1 MNKKVLFFL
10 PLAAMLLCGC
20 PKQEAASSSII
31 DDEEEVEVIPPYDAA
46 VYGTESNPLSV
57 AQLIANVKANVKA
70 ESGKFSYYKFVAIGY
85 VSENA
90 TYDAGYSQWGNFFIT
105 DNANGTGT
113 GFKVQRAKSPG
124 QSYGDTLCKKDKI
137 LISGYTEYY
146 NGSYSFFP
154 KDEED
159 VVAKNL
165 VRGQGTFS
173 LTNKDTTNISITESF
188 NASYTNMTELTL
200 HATTEKA
207 NHDVVVTSNGA
218 RLTAQNDGSYKIVVR
233 GDTAVVVSLEFTGT
247 RQDIPHSED
256 PYTLKITDAN
266 SQLGTAPSSA
276 ANVVNFSVVADDP
289 DHDTYYKQV
298 EATFSKEV
306 HNNANASY
314 HEIDIDKNG
323 KMTFKLPQGK
333 VTKVEVCTYKYTN
346 VKVYK
351 DGTTKASSEV
361 TKTSESIVVPGYSE
375 QQDPHLLTWNIPEG
389 DQGLYVTIAASESKA
404 ISLHYVQITMAI

>member
-20 PKQEAASSSII
+20 PKQPAAPV
-31 DDEEEVEVIPPYDAA
+31 DPEEEEPSEVIPPYDAA
-46 VYGTESNPLSV
+46 IYGTESSPLSV
-57 AQLIANVKANVKA
+57 AKLIQNVKANVKA

-85 VSENA
+85 INANA

-105 DNANGTGT
+105 DNADGTGT

-124 QSYGDTLCKKDKI
+124 QSYGDTLCKKDKV

-165 VRGQGTFS
+165 VRGTGAFTF
-173 LTNKDTTNISITESF
+173 TNKSSDVAVTETF
-188 NASYTNMTELTL
+188 NASYTNMTELAL
-200 HATTEKA
+200 HATTSKA
-207 NHDVVVTSNGA
+207 NYSVVVTVNGA
-218 RLTAQNDGSYKIVVR
+218 RLAAETDGSYKIIVR
-233 GDTAVVVSLEFTGT
+233 GDTAVTVDLEYTGE
-247 RQDIPHSED
+247 RQDIPHSEV
-256 PYTLKITDAN
+256 PYTLKVTDAN
-266 SQLGTAPSSA
+266 SQLGTAPSTA

-289 DHDTYYKQV
+289 EHDTYYKQV

-306 HNNANASY
+306 CNNPNASY
-314 HEIDIDKNG
+314 HEIDIGKNG
-323 KMTFKLPQGK
+323 KITFKLPSGK

-346 VKVYK
+346 INVYK
-351 DGTTKASSEV
+351 DNSTKDSSKV
-361 TKTSESIVVPGYSE
+361 SRTSESINVPGYTE
-375 QQDPHLLTWNIPEG
+375 QQDPHLLTYEIPAA
-389 DQGLYVTIAASESKA
+389 DQGEYVTIYASEGHS
-404 ISLHYVQITMAI
+404 ISLHYIQITMAI

>member
-20 PKQEAASSSII
+20 PKQEAASSSSII
-31 DDEEEVEVIPPYDAA
+31 DDEEEIEVIPPYDAA

-90 TYDAGYSQWGNFFIT
+90 TYDSGYSQWGNFFIT

-137 LISGYTEYY
+137 LISGYTEYF

-207 NHDVVVTSNGA
+207 NHDVVVISNGA

-351 DGTTKASSEV
+351 DGTTKASSEAF
-361 TKTSESIVVPGYSE
+361 TG
-375 QQDPHLLTWNIPEG
+375 
-389 DQGLYVTIAASESKA
+389 
-404 ISLHYVQITMAI
+404 